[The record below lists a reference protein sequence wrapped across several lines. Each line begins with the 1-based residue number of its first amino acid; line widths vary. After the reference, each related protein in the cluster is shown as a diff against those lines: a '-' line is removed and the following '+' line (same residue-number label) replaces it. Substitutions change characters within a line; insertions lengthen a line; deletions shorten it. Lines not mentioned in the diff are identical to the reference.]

1 MAKTEVVKEAPKVV
15 KVAKDKLDAGNFTDN
30 VEWAQAKAAK

>member
-1 MAKTEVVKEAPKVV
+1 MAEHKTVKEAPKP
-15 KVAKDKLDAGNFTDN
+15 KAKDKLDPSNFTDN